1 MDDEQ
6 INETTLRDY
15 IRVLFRHKAV
25 ILITVL
31 TVCLVV
37 FVGLKLKTKYYESSV
52 KLLIAAEKQV
62 ESMYYREMYGSQNI
76 QQTLTQ
82 SEIVKS
88 NHVLGRV
95 VRSLN
100 LDKRPLDDEKEF
112 SSQFKDKLIDYQNK
126 GLEKKI
132 SGFSKEQR
140 EGYFFRRAVETL
152 KKNISVDPIRD
163 TNMFVIRVKD
173 YNPVA
178 STFIANAVSRSYIIF
193 DLEQQLA
200 ELRLKY
206 AERHPTVNLLETSIK
221 SLKKTLSGAP
231 VDAIKAIG
239 PASVKIIEQAVVP
252 LEASGTSKMLTFL
265 LAVVM
270 SGFLAVMLSFVF
282 EYTDQTLK
290 SVQEVER
297 FLNLPIVGTIPRR
310 GFGQRLLIRNAKNK
324 SLYGRHYQNLSD
336 QLYLLSKDKKI
347 KSILFTSAGPKEG
360 AAAIVANVG
369 KYLADKAGH
378 RVLLIDADFRN
389 PILNKLLN
397 VDKNVPGLAH
407 VLEGKTPSKD
417 PVQKISE
424 NLHIIA
430 AGKTDFNPV
439 ILLDSSRFI
448 DIMREARDNYEIVLI
463 NCPNLKGHKDGLVLS
478 SHVDTTVVVIDEGE
492 TRRQVVKAAVSQLR
506 KKESNVLGAVLNN
519 RTFPIPGFI
528 YNSL

>member
-1 MDDEQ
+1 MNDEQ

-15 IRVLFRHKAV
+15 VRVLFRHKGV
-25 ILITVL
+25 ILITIL

-37 FVGLKLKTKYYESSV
+37 FVGLKLKTKQYESSV

-95 VRSLN
+95 VRALKLN
-100 LDKRPLDDEKEF
+100 KRPIDDEKKF
-112 SSQFKDKLIDYQNK
+112 ASHLKGKLIDYQNK
-126 GLEKKI
+126 GLEKKLND
-132 SGFSKEQR
+132 FTKEQR
-140 EGYFFRRAVETL
+140 DGFFFRRAVESL
-152 KKNISVDPIRD
+152 KNNISVVPIRD
-163 TNMFVIRVKD
+163 TNMFIIRVKD

-178 STFIANAVSRSYIIF
+178 STVIANVVSRSYIIF

-221 SLKKTLSGAP
+221 ELKKTLSGAP

-239 PASVKIIEQAVVP
+239 PASVKIIEQAVIP
-252 LEASGTSKMLTFL
+252 LEATGTSKMLTFL
-265 LAVVM
+265 LAIVM

-290 SVQEVER
+290 SIQEVER

-310 GFGQRLLIRNAKNK
+310 GLGQRLLIRNAKNK
-324 SLYGRHYQNLSD
+324 STYGRHYQSLSD
-336 QLYLLSKDKKI
+336 QLYLLGKDKNL

-360 AAAIVANVG
+360 AAATAANVG

-397 VDKNVPGLAH
+397 VDKNVPGLSY

-417 PVQKISE
+417 PVHKISK
-424 NLHIIA
+424 NLHIIT
-430 AGKTDFNPV
+430 AGTTEFNPV
-439 ILLDSSRFI
+439 ILLDSSRLV
-448 DIMREARDNYEIVLI
+448 DIMREARDNYEIVLV
-463 NCPNLKGHKDGLVLS
+463 NCPNLKGHKDALVLS
-478 SHVDTTVVVIDEGE
+478 SHVDTTVVVINEGE
-492 TRRQVVKAAVSQLR
+492 TRRQVVKAAVSQLK
-506 KKESNVLGAVLNN
+506 KKESDVLGAILNN
-519 RTFPIPGFI
+519 RTFPIPGFV
-528 YNSL
+528 YHWL